1 MLGTELVEFLRRQ
14 KEEVVGW
21 DLPKHDVTDVEKTI
35 NGIHQVGP
43 DVVFHLAART
53 DVDGCEDDVAGATSV
68 NFQGTWAVALG
79 VEELSRKM
87 VYVSTDYVFDGR
99 AGKPYGEADTANP
112 LSVYGRTKLLG
123 ENAIKRSCHR
133 HFIVRTS
140 WLYGRHGRNFVDTI
154 RQKSAEVQRIEVV
167 NDQVGS
173 PTYARDLCRPLWDLA
188 KSKYFGTYH
197 LTNSGQCSWFELAA
211 EIVRL
216 TGAQCEVAP
225 IDTATA
231 ARRAPRP
238 AYSVLENREFR
249 RRFGKELRSWQEAL
263 RSYITGNDK
272 VTSQNDE
279 EQSNVIP
286 SVARNPARQDDR
298 RDSSVSDSSE

>member
-14 KEEVVGW
+14 NEEVLGW

-43 DVVFHLAART
+43 EVVFHLAART
-53 DVDGCEDDVAGATSV
+53 DVDGCEDDVGGATSV

-79 VEELSRKM
+79 AEEMRCKLL
-87 VYVSTDYVFDGR
+87 YVSTDYVFDGR
-99 AGKPYGEADTANP
+99 SNRPYREGDTANP
-112 LSVYGRTKLLG
+112 LSVYGRTKFTG
-123 ENAIKRSCHR
+123 ENAVTRTCHR

-154 RQKSAEVQRIEVV
+154 REKSAQAPRIEVV

-173 PTYARDLCRPLWDLA
+173 PTSARDLCRPLWELA
-188 KSKYFGTYH
+188 KSKHFGTYH
-197 LTNSGQCSWFELAA
+197 LTNSGQCSWFELAV
-211 EIVRL
+211 EIVKL
-216 TGAQCEVAP
+216 TGAKCEVAP

-238 AYSVLENREFR
+238 SYSALENREFK

-263 RSYITGNDK
+263 RSYIKGEDEVQRTNDAPR
-272 VTSQNDE
+272 TE
-279 EQSNVIP
+279 
-286 SVARNPARQDDR
+286 AGG
-298 RDSSVSDSSE
+298 

>member
-1 MLGTELVEFLRRQ
+1 LAAGDEQDTDMRCLVTGSRGMLGTELVEFLRRQ
-14 KEEVVGW
+14 SEEVVGW

-79 VEELSRKM
+79 VEELGRKII
-87 VYVSTDYVFDGR
+87 YVSTDYVFDGR
-99 AGKPYGEADTANP
+99 SNNPYREGDTANP

-123 ENAIKRSCHR
+123 ENAIKRSCKQ

-154 RQKSAEVQRIEVV
+154 RQKSLQAPRIEVV
-167 NDQVGS
+167 SDQVGS
-173 PTYARDLCRPLWDLA
+173 PTYARDLCRPLWEIA
-188 KSKYFGTYH
+188 RSKHFGVYH
-197 LTNSGQCSWFELAA
+197 VTNSGQCSWYELAS
-211 EIVRL
+211 EVVKL
-216 TGAQCEVAP
+216 TGSHCEVIP
-225 IDTATA
+225 IDSDVA

-238 AYSVLENREFR
+238 AYSVLENRNFR
-249 RRFGKELRSWQEAL
+249 HKFGKELRSWQEAL
-263 RSYITGNDK
+263 KSYVTGNDEARR
-272 VTSQNDE
+272 TND
-279 EQSNVIP
+279 
-286 SVARNPARQDDR
+286 
-298 RDSSVSDSSE
+298 

>member
-1 MLGTELVEFLRRQ
+1 MRCLVTGANGMLGTELVEFLRRQ
-14 KEEVVGW
+14 NEEVIGW

-43 DVVFHLAART
+43 EVIFHLASRT

-68 NFQGTWAVALG
+68 NFQGSWAVALG
-79 VEELSRKM
+79 AEELRCKLL
-87 VYVSTDYVFDGR
+87 YVSSDYVFDGR
-99 AGKPYGEADTANP
+99 SRRPYREGDKANP
-112 LSVYGRTKLLG
+112 LSVYGRTKYMG
-123 ENAIKRSCHR
+123 ETAVAKTCRH

-154 RQKSAEVQRIEVV
+154 RQKSSQVQRIEVV

-173 PTYARDLCRPLWDLA
+173 PTYARDLCRPLWELGR
-188 KSKYFGTYH
+188 SKHFGTYH
-197 LTNSGQCSWFELAA
+197 LTNSGQCSWFELAQ

-216 TGAQCEVAP
+216 SGAKCEVVP

-249 RRFGKELRSWQEAL
+249 HRFGKELRPWQEAL
-263 RSYITGNDK
+263 LSYITGKDR
-272 VTSQNDE
+272 
-279 EQSNVIP
+279 
-286 SVARNPARQDDR
+286 ARG
-298 RDSSVSDSSE
+298 SDA